1 MSEIVKAVYV
11 TLKKGFHKT
20 GLDIEKEFA
29 TDFSDELYKKAQSI
43 VAECEQKG
51 IRVHKTRRSD
61 LPPVLYLK
69 GDVRLRGKAF
79 AFAGPSVIDEKTEER
94 LSGFIKALNLTSF
107 RAFCG
112 DRGQSEEIPYK
123 TLKNPITVMYDGN
136 FDAYTNAV
144 SEFYPGVPSKK
155 EYFKYRNELM
165 IKLCDCLV
173 FTEIKDN
180 SRSNKI
186 LEYAQ
191 KLEKEVVILTDNSS
205 FKLPPLKIPL
215 PSNAAL
221 VYNTFADNI
230 MDYESLLNL
239 SGLEEDELTM
249 ALFTLTI
256 KGVIKKAP
264 MNRYEIISGG
274 IE

>member
-29 TDFSDELYKKAQSI
+29 ADFSEELYKKAEKI

-69 GDVRLRGKAF
+69 GDVHLRGKAF
-79 AFAGPSVIDEKTEER
+79 AFAGPSIIDPKTEDKLE
-94 LSGFIKALNLTSF
+94 GFIRAFNLTGDT
-107 RAFCG
+107 AICG
-112 DRGQSEEIPYK
+112 DRGMSEEIPYK
-123 TLKNPITVMYDGN
+123 ALKKPITVMYDGN
-136 FDAYTNAV
+136 FDAYTNAI

-165 IKLCDCLV
+165 IKLCDCLI

-186 LEYAQ
+186 LEYARE
-191 KLEKEVVILTDNSS
+191 LEKEVIVLTDNSS

-256 KGVIKKAP
+256 KGIVKKAP
-264 MNRYEIISGG
+264 MNRYEIVSNG